1 MVHDYS
7 RRRFLQGASG
17 TAAIGFGMGPALAA
31 APVTLANASGALTQS
46 MAQLMRQ
53 EKFMESFGLSPQ
65 VLEVQDGS
73 KILGAIVSGSVD
85 ASSMSGFGQVF
96 PAIEKGGGIKVIG
109 GAMVSPTLAMYTG
122 KPNIKSLKDLEGHTV
137 GIGSVGALVHQLTT
151 TLLRKYN
158 VDVSKVT
165 FANLGS
171 TSAIFRAVS
180 AGVIDAG
187 AGEAALMSMAGQ
199 FKVTPIPHG
208 VMAVELPEFTY
219 QGAWASDRAIQ
230 GKRDTLVKMLAAY
243 GKAYRLVQSPAGKEP
258 FLKAYRT
265 VFPSAAPAD
274 QEAYWNYIQT
284 YKPFAVNLALTPDRI
299 AYMQKL
305 NVSFKVQRA
314 VLPFE
319 KVADMSLAA
328 DAVKLLGKA

>member
-1 MVHDYS
+1 MLNNFS
-7 RRRFLQGASG
+7 RRQFIASASG
-17 TAAIGFGMGPALAA
+17 AAILGCPAQALAA
-31 APVTLANASGALTQS
+31 TPITIANAAGALTQT
-46 MAQLMRQ
+46 MAAMMRQ
-53 EKFMESFGLSPQ
+53 GGYMESFGLSPQ
-65 VLEVQDGS
+65 VMEVQDGS

-85 ASSMSGFGQVF
+85 ASSMSGFGQIF
-96 PAIEKGGGIKVIG
+96 PAIEKGGGLKVIG
-109 GAMVSPTLAMYTG
+109 GAMVSPTLTMYTG
-122 KPNIKSLKDLEGHTV
+122 KPNIKSLKDLEGRTV

-187 AGEAALMSMAGQ
+187 AGEAALMSLAGQ

-208 VMAVELPEFTY
+208 IMAVELPEFTY
-219 QGAWASDRAIQ
+219 QGAWASDRAIKM
-230 GKRDTLVKMLAAY
+230 KRDTIVKMLAAY
-243 GKAYRLVQSPAGKEP
+243 GKLYRYVQTPAAKDAFLRAYKS
-258 FLKAYRT
+258 
-265 VFPSAAPAD
+265 VFPTAAPAD
-274 QEAYWNYIQT
+274 QMAYWNYIQT
-284 YKPFAVNLALTPDRI
+284 YKPFAVNIALTPDRI
-299 AYMQKL
+299 AYMQNL